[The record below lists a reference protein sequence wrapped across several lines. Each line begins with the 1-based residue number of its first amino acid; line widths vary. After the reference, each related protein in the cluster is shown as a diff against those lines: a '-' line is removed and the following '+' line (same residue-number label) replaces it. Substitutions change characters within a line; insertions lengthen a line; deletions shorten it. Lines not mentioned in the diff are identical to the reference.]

1 MTVKWLGLVDEEI
14 AVDKKK
20 RVTRRSEVDI
30 LNLEKLWWKSC
41 SGEEFFIHK
50 GTVNLKRLKR

>member
-1 MTVKWLGLVDEEI
+1 MKWLGLVDEEI

-30 LNLEKLWWKSC
+30 LNLEKLWWRVVVEKSFLYTK
-41 SGEEFFIHK
+41 E
-50 GTVNLKRLKR
+50 L